1 VVGKFIVHENLPPH
15 LAQGMFA
22 KPASYDCIMRY
33 SSLTPKIVPD
43 TAPAPRGIGMKIFGV
58 EGEKIWGAD
67 KKTQDWTMN
76 NYPILEL
83 RDPKTTYEIADCLE
97 KNWDNIPKF
106 AEEQAK
112 RVDADVATY
121 GGGLPRQ
128 HSKCNNTHS
137 IWEGTYTLM

>member
-1 VVGKFIVHENLPPH
+1 
-15 LAQGMFA
+15 
-22 KPASYDCIMRY
+22 
-33 SSLTPKIVPD
+33 
-43 TAPAPRGIGMKIFGV
+43 
-58 EGEKIWGAD
+58 
-67 KKTQDWTMN
+67 MN